1 MYNKFIERSDTMK
14 SYYFEYKENDDI
26 HIKSNEGN
34 FITFLGDL
42 NDYLLKR
49 MIFLEENDY
58 LTFAYSKITKK
69 YVDKY
74 YKQIGFASYE
84 LINILD
90 GETVLDE
97 LAFGLES
104 LAYKVED
111 IKKETEKMLVKFNL
125 DKEID
130 KNPLS
135 LCESK
140 KAMLLIASA
149 LITKPKLLV
158 LDNILSSLDKSDE
171 KIVKKVLR
179 EFVKNK
185 GIVLN
190 FTNNV
195 DESLLGEE
203 IIITNKEKI
212 IVNGKTMSVL
222 NEEKIMKR
230 LGIGLPFIV
239 LLNKYLKDYE
249 LITDY
254 ELDYKKLGGK
264 LWK

>member
-1 MYNKFIERSDTMK
+1 MR
-14 SYYFEYKENDDI
+14 SYYLEYKENDDI
-26 HIKSNEGN
+26 NIKTNEGN

-42 NDYLLKR
+42 NDHILKR
-49 MIFLEENDY
+49 ITFLEENNF
-58 LTFAYSKITKK
+58 LTFNYSKITKK
-69 YVDKY
+69 YIYKY
-74 YKQIGFASYE
+74 YKQIGYASYE
-84 LINILD
+84 LMNVLD

-111 IKKETEKMLVKFNL
+111 IKKETDQVLKKFNL
-125 DKEID
+125 INE
-130 KNPLS
+130 KNMSPVS

-140 KAMLLIASA
+140 KAMLLIASS
-149 LITKPKLLV
+149 LITKPKLLI
-158 LDNILSSLDKSDE
+158 LDNILSSLDKNDYE
-171 KIVKKVLR
+171 IVKKVLK

-185 GIVLN
+185 GIILN
-190 FTNNV
+190 FTNNI

-203 IIITNKEKI
+203 IIITNKEKV
-212 IVNGKTMSVL
+212 IVSGKTISVL

-230 LGIGLPFIV
+230 LGLGLPFII

-249 LITDY
+249 LIDEY
-254 ELDYKKLGGK
+254 ELNYKKLGGK